1 MADKLKRGRAGPLCA
16 VSYFLGR
23 EWNAAMTDSE
33 LKQLCCEWQGLLGL
47 AHWTIDV
54 QVVRGVEI
62 GGNRGQTDY
71 YPVGEAALVRLK
83 DPIDYHG
90 YFQCDHEETLVHEL
104 LHLVFDK
111 TATEED
117 AYEQVLDRMA
127 RVMLKLKRRTNTE
140 LNDND
145 ADISP
150 SP

>member
-1 MADKLKRGRAGPLCA
+1 MTEVELKRLC
-16 VSYFLGR
+16 
-23 EWNAAMTDSE
+23 N
-33 LKQLCCEWQGLLGL
+33 EWQGLLGL

-104 LHLVFDK
+104 LHLIFDK
-111 TATEED
+111 TATDGDE
-117 AYEQVLDRMA
+117 YEQVLDRMA
-127 RVMLKLKRRTNTE
+127 RILVKLKRQAGERRNGMI
-140 LNDND
+140 
-145 ADISP
+145 AK
-150 SP
+150 

>member
-1 MADKLKRGRAGPLCA
+1 M
-16 VSYFLGR
+16 
-23 EWNAAMTDSE
+23 
-33 LKQLCCEWQGLLGL
+33 

-104 LHLVFDK
+104 LHLIFDK
-111 TATEED
+111 TAAEED

-127 RVMLKLKRRTNTE
+127 RVMLKLKRQAGERRNGMI
-140 LNDND
+140 
-145 ADISP
+145 AK
-150 SP
+150 